1 MVILTGGAGFIGS
14 CLLAELNQ
22 KGIDDILVV
31 DNLGTGNKWQNLIGK
46 RFSGYMN
53 KIEFRRQ
60 IQRNPQDFGHAQ
72 AIFHLGAC
80 TKTTEPD
87 AEYLIDNNFNYSV
100 ELANFAL
107 EHDVRFMYATSAA
120 TYGDGTQGY
129 SDSKFDGLNPLNC
142 YGFSKH
148 LFDLWVLKNGYNKKF
163 TGFKFFNVFGPNEY
177 HKESMAS
184 MVFKAFKQ
192 VNDTGEIHLFKSSH
206 PDFENGG
213 QMRDFIYVKDVVDVI
228 WKMYEDEKAGI
239 FNLGTGL
246 ARSWND
252 LANSVFKALNL
263 APKIDYINMPDSLIK
278 QYQNYTCADMIKFYK
293 IYPDFKF
300 TTLED
305 SVMDYI
311 TNYLSNNYSRI

>member
-1 MVILTGGAGFIGS
+1 MIILTGGAGFIGS
-14 CLLAELNQ
+14 CLLAELNK

-31 DNLGTGNKWQNLIGK
+31 DNLGTGQKWQNLLGK
-46 RFSGYMN
+46 KFTAYMN
-53 KIEFRRQ
+53 KAEFRHQ
-60 IQRNPQDFGHAQ
+60 ISENPQKFGHAE

-80 TKTTEPD
+80 TKTTEQD

-107 EHDVRFMYATSAA
+107 EHDIRFIYASSAS
-120 TYGDGTQGY
+120 TYGDGAQGY
-129 SDSKFDGLNPLNC
+129 SDSKFDDLIPLNC

-148 LFDLWVLKNGYNKKF
+148 IFDLWVLKNGYDKKF
-163 TGFKFFNVFGPNEY
+163 TGLKFFNVFGPNEY

-206 PDFENGG
+206 TEYPDGG
-213 QMRDFIYVKDVVDVI
+213 QMRDFIYVKDVVKVI
-228 WKMYEDEKAGI
+228 CKLYEDDKSGI
-239 FNLGTGL
+239 YNLGTGI

-252 LANSVFKALNL
+252 LAAAVFKAFNIV
-263 APKIDYINMPDSLIK
+263 PKIDYIDMPENLIK
-278 QYQNYTCADMIKFYK
+278 QYQNYTCADMSKLFK
-293 IYPDFKF
+293 IYPDYTF

>member
-1 MVILTGGAGFIGS
+1 MIILTGGAGFIGS
-14 CLLAELNQ
+14 CLLAELNK

-31 DNLGTGNKWQNLIGK
+31 DNLGTGQKWQNLLGK
-46 RFSGYMN
+46 RFSAYMN
-53 KIEFRRQ
+53 KAEFRHQ
-60 IQRNPQDFGHAQ
+60 LIQNPQEFGHAR

-80 TKTTEPD
+80 TKTTEQD
-87 AEYLIDNNFNYSV
+87 AEYLIDNNFNYSI

-107 EHDVRFMYATSAA
+107 VHDIRFIYASSAA
-120 TYGDGTQGY
+120 TYGDGSEGY
-129 SDSKFDGLNPLNC
+129 SDSKFDVLTPLNC

-148 LFDLWVLKNGYNKKF
+148 LFDLWVLKNAYDKKF
-163 TGFKFFNVFGPNEY
+163 TGLKFFNVFGPNEY

-192 VNDTGEIHLFKSSH
+192 VNDKDEISLFKSSS
-206 PDFENGG
+206 PEFGNGG

-228 WKMYEDEKAGI
+228 WKLYTDDKAGI
-239 FNLGTGL
+239 FNLGTGT

-252 LANSVFKALNL
+252 LANSVFKAFDKT
-263 APKIDYINMPDSLIK
+263 PKINYIDMPEKLIK
-278 QYQNYTCADMIKFYK
+278 QYQNYTCADMTKFSK
-293 IYPDFKF
+293 VYPDYTF
-300 TTLED
+300 TSLED